1 MEGTKHMDYIMVT
14 FQVGKQNIDLRVP
27 VFVKIEELLGM
38 LSEAL
43 QITISKDNRLQAEP
57 LGRILDNNKTLEQEE
72 VMLGSY
78 LTLI

>member
-1 MEGTKHMDYIMVT
+1 MDYIMVT

>member
-1 MEGTKHMDYIMVT
+1 MDYIMVT
-14 FQVGKQNIDLRVP
+14 LKVGKQNIDLRVP
-27 VFVKIEELLGM
+27 VFVKIEELLVM

-57 LGRILDNNKTLEQEE
+57 LGRILDNSKTLEQED

>member
-1 MEGTKHMDYIMVT
+1 MDYILVT
-14 FQVGKQNIDLRVP
+14 FLAGNTSEDLKVP

-43 QITISKDNRLQAEP
+43 SIRIGRENRLQAEP
-57 LGRILDNNKTLEQEE
+57 LGRILSNDKTLEEE
-72 VMLGSY
+72 GVTQGSI

>member
-1 MEGTKHMDYIMVT
+1 MDYIMVT
-14 FQVGKQNIDLRVP
+14 LKVGKQNIDLRVP
-27 VFVKIEELLGM
+27 MFVKIEELLLM

-72 VMLGSY
+72 VMLGSQ